1 MIYPPE
7 REDRAMVLSGQEIKA
22 KGIVKGDVSKG
33 WRPSTY
39 DATVG
44 CIIKEGVE
52 IEGGTYRL
60 PPRGIVWVVSAET
73 FSLPDDVTGLATLMT
88 RWTHEGVLALNV
100 GIVDPG
106 WRGPLSAALVNFG
119 NSDFPIKT
127 GEPFFRLLFHPH
139 VASGSNAVEKESDQ
153 YKKETLVRSRLFSST
168 FLNMESLASEVSD
181 KVLQMPRWALRLTIW
196 GLILAML
203 AIFAP
208 IAYGVWT
215 DFAGSRAELEQLEK
229 RIADLE
235 AGLGAAESTTLGTTP
250 EDVQD
255 VDRAAPAPDATSGP
269 SG

>member
-1 MIYPPE
+1 
-7 REDRAMVLSGQEIKA
+7 MVLSGQEIKG
-22 KGIVKGDVSKG
+22 KGIIGGDVPKG

-52 IEGGTYRL
+52 IKGGSYQL

-73 FSLPDDVTGLATLMT
+73 FNLPDDVTGLATLMT

-106 WRGPLSAALVNFG
+106 WNGPLSATLVNFG
-119 NSDFPIKT
+119 NSDFPINT
-127 GEPFFRLLFHPH
+127 GEPFFRLLFHSH
-139 VASGSNAVEKESDQ
+139 SASGSRTVTKDSEQ
-153 YKKETLVRSRLFSST
+153 YKKDTLLRSRLFSST

-208 IAYGVWT
+208 IAYSVWT
-215 DFAGSRAELEQLEK
+215 DDAGSKAKIEQLEK
-229 RIADLE
+229 RIDDLE
-235 AGLGAAESTTLGTTP
+235 TGSANVQGAALKVVTGNTSKKDAAAE
-250 EDVQD
+250 VQKEEG
-255 VDRAAPAPDATSGP
+255 ANHPQK
-269 SG
+269 